1 MKLKAYHLFAL
12 ILCLSLYSLNT
23 RFVSAY
29 ELFLPSSQIE
39 GLTFNTPVDIFTL
52 LNTNFTSSTPTT
64 FINPA
69 DPLTTP
75 TPSPTASPI
84 STPKP
89 QIISKPNI
97 GGLNADKIFEL
108 TNNHRVR
115 LNLPPFQKDERI
127 CKLAEERALEVGSEI
142 AGGVMH
148 QGLKNRNLPYWNNE
162 NIISI
167 DSEEAAFNWWINDY
181 IHKVAIEGNYTF
193 SCVACS
199 GQSCAQEFTN
209 FQPK

>member
-1 MKLKAYHLFAL
+1 MKLKASHLLAL

-52 LNTNFTSSTPTT
+52 LNTNFTSSTPT
-64 FINPA
+64 
-69 DPLTTP
+69 P

-97 GGLNADKIFEL
+97 EGLNADKIFEL
-108 TNNHRVR
+108 INNHRIK
-115 LNLPPFQKDERI
+115 LNLPPFQKDEKV
-127 CKLAEERALEVGSEI
+127 CKLAEERAPEVGAEI

-167 DSEEAAFNWWINDY
+167 GSEQAAFNWWINDY
-181 IHKVAIEGNYTF
+181 IHKVAIEGDYIY

-199 GQSCAQEFTN
+199 GQSCAQEFTD